1 MVDKAPSGTND
12 RLKKFKDNFLARCK
26 NNTKTRWTRFAAV
39 AIIYTLWVVWL
50 GNYWFLFGLPL
61 LFDIYIT
68 GYIPFSWWRT
78 SKHKMVRSVMS
89 WVDAIVYAL
98 ILVYF
103 IFNFLGQNYMI
114 PSSSLEKTLMTG
126 DYLLVEKVSYGPR
139 VPMTP
144 VHFPL
149 AHNTMPLI
157 GGDSYTDWP
166 QNSYRRLAGTGQIE
180 RGDIV
185 VFNFP
190 YGDTIVANEE
200 RLAAQGQ
207 VNVYYDIIQELEKN
221 GVDDGAAFIR
231 EHPETYGPVRYRPVD
246 RRTNYVKRCVGM
258 PGDTF
263 KVVRDTIY
271 ANGRP
276 LPTPVNAQQ
285 RQIVALSRPLSDKD
299 IAKYRITNEDLAY
312 SGLSPEATAYI
323 QQRMGLPANTPVYK
337 LPLSLAVIE
346 QMRADSLLIKNLKN
360 NEYYGYSNHNK
371 GIFEPRKEWTPSNWG
386 GDGVLIPFAGLKIP
400 LTKDNWTL
408 YKRCIRNYEG
418 HADYHFDD
426 TAGNVRDGQGKKVAE
441 YTFGMDY
448 YMMMGDNRDNSS
460 DSRFWGFVPED
471 HIVGRPLVVLISFN
485 PDKSLLSGIRW
496 RRMFT
501 NPNPDKAAFREFE
514 KGADAPKSV
523 D

>member
-1 MVDKAPSGTND
+1 MGDKAPAGEKGRTKD
-12 RLKKFKDNFLARCK
+12 FKQDFLARCK
-26 NNTKTRWTRFAAV
+26 DNTKTRWIRFSAV

-50 GNYWFLFGLPL
+50 GNYWFLLGLPL

-68 GYIPFSWWRT
+68 GYIPFSWWRS
-78 SKHKMVRSVMS
+78 SKSKMVRSVMS

-149 AHNTMPLI
+149 AHNTMPLV
-157 GGDSYTDWP
+157 GGDSYASWP

-207 VNVYYDIIQELEKN
+207 VSVYYDIARDLERE
-221 GVDDGAAFIR
+221 GVADGVAFIK
-231 EHPETYGPVRYRPVD
+231 EHPEMFGEVRYRPVD
-246 RRTNYVKRCVGM
+246 RRTNYVKRCVGL
-258 PGDTF
+258 PRDTF

-271 ANGRP
+271 ANGRA
-276 LPTPVNAQQ
+276 LPTPVNSQQ
-285 RQIVALSRPLSDKD
+285 RQIVALTRPLTDD
-299 IAKYRITNEDLAY
+299 DRAKYRITNEDMY
-312 SGLSPEATAYI
+312 KSSFSPEEAKYVEAVM
-323 QQRMGLPANTPVYK
+323 QLPVGTTIYNFPI
-337 LPLSLAVIE
+337 SLATIE
-346 QMRADSLLIKNLKN
+346 QMRADGLLIDNLKY
-360 NEYYGYSNHNK
+360 NEYLRKIGHADLFS
-371 GIFEPRKEWTPSNWG
+371 GIFNPRPLWTPSDWG
-386 GDGVLIPFAGLKIP
+386 GDGVVIPYSGMTIP
-400 LTKDNWTL
+400 LTEDNWTL
-408 YKRCIRNYEG
+408 YERCIRNYEG
-418 HADYHFDD
+418 NHDYRFVD
-426 TAGNVRDGQGKKVAE
+426 GKVLDGQGNEVKE

-485 PDKSLLSGIRW
+485 RDKSLFSGIRW
-496 RRMFT
+496 NRMFS
-501 NPNPDKAAFREFE
+501 NPNPDKAAFKAFE
-514 KGADAPKSV
+514 KGV

>member
-1 MVDKAPSGTND
+1 MVNKAPSASNGRFD
-12 RLKKFKDNFLARCK
+12 KFKANFVARCK
-26 NNTKTRWTRFAAV
+26 DNTKKRWARFGAV

-50 GNYWFLFGLPL
+50 GNYWFLLGLPL

-68 GYIPFSWWRT
+68 GYIPFSWWRS
-78 SKHKMVRSVMS
+78 SKNSLVRSTMS

-114 PSSSLEKTLMTG
+114 PSSSLEKTLLTG

-139 VPMTP
+139 VPITP

-149 AHNTMPLI
+149 AHNKMPLI
-157 GGDSYTDWP
+157 GGDSYTEWP
-166 QNSYRRLAGTGQIE
+166 QNDYRRLAGTGQIE

-207 VNVYYDIIQELEKN
+207 PSVYYDLVRELERN
-221 GVDDGAAFIR
+221 DEITDGAAFIR
-231 EHPETYGPVRYRPVD
+231 QHPDIFGEVRTRPVD

-271 ANGRP
+271 ANGRA
-276 LPTPVNAQQ
+276 LPTPVNSQQ
-285 RQIVALSRPLSDKD
+285 RHIVALTRELTDAD
-299 IAKYRITNEDLAY
+299 RAKYRITNEDIAY
-312 SGLSPEATAYI
+312 SGFTPEET
-323 QQRMGLPANTPVYK
+323 QRMQQYLGWPAGTAVYK
-337 LPLSLAVIE
+337 LPLSLATIE
-346 QMRADSLLIKNLKN
+346 QMRADGLLAANVKYNDYLLSIGHADLF
-360 NEYYGYSNHNK
+360 K
-371 GIFEPRKEWTPSNWG
+371 GIFAPRPLWTPSDWG
-386 GDGVLIPFAGLKIP
+386 GDGVVIPHSGLTIP
-400 LTKDNWTL
+400 LTADNWTL
-408 YKRCIRNYEG
+408 YERCIRNYEG
-418 HADYHFDD
+418 HNDYRFDAS
-426 TAGNVRDGQGKKVAE
+426 AGKAYDGQGNEVKE
-441 YTFGMDY
+441 YTFAMDY

-496 RRMFT
+496 SRMFT
-501 NPNPDKAAFREFE
+501 NPNPDKAAFKAYA
-514 KGADAPKSV
+514 KGAE
-523 D
+523 